1 MIQKALFGA
10 GCFWGVE
17 EFFRKIN
24 GIKTTRVGY
33 TGGETAYPTYQD
45 VCTNTSGHAEVLE
58 IEFDNNIISYEKLL
72 NFFWDCHDPTTLNR
86 QGHDIGSQYRSV
98 IFYFSEEQ
106 KIIAEKSKM
115 ENQKKFKN
123 KIVTEIKKVDKFY
136 LAENYHQ
143 GFIQKREQ
151 TG

>member
-1 MIQKALFGA
+1 MNKALFGA

-58 IEFDNNIISYEKLL
+58 IEFDIILKLNVCCLYNQVILLFLDYVLNI
-72 NFFWDCHDPTTLNR
+72 
-86 QGHDIGSQYRSV
+86 
-98 IFYFSEEQ
+98 
-106 KIIAEKSKM
+106 A
-115 ENQKKFKN
+115 
-123 KIVTEIKKVDKFY
+123 
-136 LAENYHQ
+136 
-143 GFIQKREQ
+143 
-151 TG
+151 